1 MNKSA
6 GSRSLAPQRLAFY
19 LVLVLFLGVMLFP
32 LYWMF
37 VTSVKPNIEIYKVPP
52 LLIPDG
58 IYTGHYEAVLSTV
71 HFLTYLWNNFFVAAM
86 TTVIGLFSAT
96 IAGYAFSRYSS
107 PLAVLIS
114 FGLLSTQM
122 FPVIGIVI
130 ALYALYLQLGILN
143 THTGLILALV
153 ASVVPFATWM
163 LKGFFD
169 EMPRSI
175 EESARV
181 DGAGRLT
188 VLFRIAIPLA
198 TPGLFAAGIYSFM
211 LAWDD
216 FLFALTLIRTDALRT
231 LSVGI
236 SLRYLGEV
244 AYDWGQVTTVSVF
257 GTVPMFI
264 LFFIFQQ
271 YLVEGLTAGA
281 VKG

>member
-1 MNKSA
+1 MSIA
-6 GSRSLAPQRLAFY
+6 GSRSVAPQRVLFY
-19 LVLVLFLGVMLFP
+19 VILVFFLGVMLFP

-37 VTSVKPNIEIYKVPP
+37 VTSVKPNIEIYQVPP
-52 LLIPDG
+52 QIVPTR

-71 HFLTYLWNNFFVAAM
+71 HFARYLWNNFFVASM
-86 TTVIGLFSAT
+86 TTIIGLFSAT
-96 IAGYAFSRYSS
+96 LAGYAFSRYPSRI
-107 PLAVLIS
+107 AVAIS

-130 ALYALYLQLGILN
+130 ALYSLYLNLSILN
-143 THTGLILALV
+143 THSGLIFALV
-153 ASVVPFATWM
+153 ASVIPFATWM

-188 VLFRIAIPLA
+188 ILTRIALPLA
-198 TPGLFAAGIYSFM
+198 KPGLFAAGIYSFM

-216 FLFALTLIRTDALRT
+216 FLFALTLIRSDALRT

-257 GTVPMFI
+257 GTLPMFI

>member
-1 MNKSA
+1 MATA
-6 GSRSLAPQRLAFY
+6 GKTHIVTRRAMFY
-19 LVLVLFLGVMLFP
+19 LILLLFLGVMLFP

-37 VTSVKPNIEIYKVPP
+37 VTSVKPNIQIYKVPP
-52 LLIPDG
+52 QIVPLKL
-58 IYTGHYEAVLSTV
+58 YLGHYRDVLSSI
-71 HFLTYLWNNFFVAAM
+71 HFLQYLWNNFFVSAM
-86 TTVIGLFSAT
+86 TTALGLFTAT
-96 IAGYAFSRYSS
+96 LAGYSFSRYPSKITT
-107 PLAVLIS
+107 VIS

-130 ALYALYLQLGILN
+130 ALYALYLGLGLLD
-143 THTGLILALV
+143 THTGLIFALV
-153 ASVVPFATWM
+153 ASVIPFATWM

-169 EMPRSI
+169 EMPKSI

-181 DGAGRLT
+181 DGAGRFTILW
-188 VLFRIAIPLA
+188 RIAVPLA
-198 TPGLFAAGIYSFM
+198 KPGLLAAGLYSFM

-264 LFFIFQQ
+264 LFFIFQK

>member
-1 MNKSA
+1 MSMA
-6 GSRSLAPQRLAFY
+6 GSRSVAVQRTLFYVILLA
-19 LVLVLFLGVMLFP
+19 FLGVMLFP

-37 VTSVKPNIEIYKVPP
+37 VTSVKPNIEIYRVPP
-52 LLIPDG
+52 QIVPDR
-58 IYTGHYEAVLSTV
+58 IYTGHYEAVLSTI
-71 HFLTYLWNNFFVAAM
+71 HFARYLWNNFFVASM
-86 TTVIGLFSAT
+86 TTIIGLFSAT
-96 IAGYAFSRYSS
+96 IAGYAFSRYPSRI
-107 PLAVLIS
+107 AVGIS

-130 ALYALYLQLGILN
+130 ALYSLYLNLGILN

-153 ASVVPFATWM
+153 ASVIPFATWM

-188 VLFRIAIPLA
+188 ILSRIALPLA
-198 TPGLFAAGIYSFM
+198 KPGLFAAGIYSFM

-216 FLFALTLIRTDALRT
+216 FLFAITLIRSDALRT

-257 GTVPMFI
+257 GTLPMFV

>member
-1 MNKSA
+1 MAVA
-6 GSRSLAPQRLAFY
+6 GKGTMIPQRTFFY
-19 LVLVLFLGVMLFP
+19 LMLLLFLGMMLFP
-32 LYWMF
+32 IYWMF
-37 VTSVKPNIEIYKVPP
+37 VTSVKPNIEIFRIPP
-52 LLIPDG
+52 QMIPAS
-58 IYTGHYEAVLSTV
+58 IFTGHYEDVLSSV
-71 HFLTYLWNNFFVAAM
+71 HFLQYLWNNFFVAAT
-86 TTVIGLFSAT
+86 TTVLGLVSAT
-96 IAGYAFSRYSS
+96 LAGYAFSRFPSR
-107 PLAVLIS
+107 LTVIIS

-130 ALYALYLQLGILN
+130 ALYALYLGMGLLD
-143 THTGLILALV
+143 THTGLVFALV
-153 ASVVPFATWM
+153 ASVVPFSTWM

-169 EMPRSI
+169 EMPKSI
-175 EESARV
+175 EESAYV
-181 DGAGRLT
+181 DGASRFT
-188 VLFRIAIPLA
+188 VLWRIAVPLA
-198 TPGLFAAGIYSFM
+198 KPGLLAAGLYAFM

-244 AYDWGQVTTVSVF
+244 SYDWGQVTTVSVF

-264 LFFIFQQ
+264 LFFIFQR

>member
-1 MNKSA
+1 MNKM
-6 GSRSLAPQRLAFY
+6 GGQRSLAPQRFAFY
-19 LVLVLFLGVMLFP
+19 LILGSFLAVMLFP

-37 VTSVKPNIEIYKVPP
+37 VTSVKPNIEIYRVPP

-58 IYTGHYEAVLSTV
+58 IYTGHYEAVLSTI

-86 TTVIGLFSAT
+86 TTIIGLFSAT
-96 IAGYAFSRYSS
+96 LAGYAFSRYSS
-107 PLAVLIS
+107 PIAVLIS

-130 ALYALYLQLGILN
+130 ALYSLYLQLGILN
-143 THTGLILALV
+143 THTGLIFALV

-169 EMPRSI
+169 EMPRSL

-181 DGAGRLT
+181 DGAGRFT

-216 FLFALTLIRTDALRT
+216 FLFALTLIRTDVLRT

-257 GTVPMFI
+257 GTVPMDV
-264 LFFIFQQ
+264 LFFI
-271 YLVEGLTAGA
+271 
-281 VKG
+281 